1 MTEKMTT
8 AAAVRVLLDGGYIAE
23 MCPNTG
29 KIRKYTVHKKND
41 VWGIAPHITPKQ
53 FYELAE
59 AGVIESTHED
69 KKDKYGN
76 IINFY
81 EIARE
86 RES

>member
-1 MTEKMTT
+1 MVATLRRCARTPARSES
-8 AAAVRVLLDGGYIAE
+8 
-23 MCPNTG
+23 
-29 KIRKYTVHKKND
+29 IRYTKKND

-59 AGVIESTHED
+59 AGVIDSTLED